1 MDHSFPVANIINVCL
16 DDPFSGRRQ
25 PGRIGVYLR
34 EQEERNKKK
43 NKKGNSR
50 SFHENRF

>member
-43 NKKGNSR
+43 N
-50 SFHENRF
+50 